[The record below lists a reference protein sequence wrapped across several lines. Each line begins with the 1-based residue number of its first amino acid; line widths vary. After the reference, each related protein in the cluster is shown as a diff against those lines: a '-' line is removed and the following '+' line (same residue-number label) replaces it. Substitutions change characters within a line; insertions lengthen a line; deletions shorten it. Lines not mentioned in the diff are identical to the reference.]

1 MKNKKIALLLFK
13 IKFLKYRIISSI
25 IKKKLKK
32 NSTFTEFKN
41 ITAKKDFSTYWFLN
55 NYKIFGNFL
64 PSDLEKKFKYLE
76 IGSFEGMSALFVI
89 NFWKNSN
96 VTCIDTW
103 EMSDDKS
110 QVLNYNFENV
120 ERKFDHNLKNYSHTK
135 IKNSSTTALKDL
147 KANNSFFDFVY
158 IDGSHNGIDVYNDA
172 KASFEILNNNGIIIF
187 DDIINIYDSIE
198 IQPHNAFE
206 KFYEIN
212 KKKIKILY
220 LKNIAVVQKI
230 NSEL

>member
-32 NSTFTEFKN
+32 NSTFSEFKN

-135 IKNSSTTALKDL
+135 IKNSSATALKDL

>member
-1 MKNKKIALLLFK
+1 MKNKKIALNLFK

-32 NSTFTEFKN
+32 NFTFDEFKSV
-41 ITAKKDFSTYWFLN
+41 IEKKDFSASWFLN

-64 PSDLEKKFKYLE
+64 PNDLEKKFKYLE
-76 IGSFEGMSALFVI
+76 IGSFEGMSALFVL

-96 VTCIDTW
+96 VTCVDTW
-103 EMSDDKS
+103 ETSDDES
-110 QVLNYNFENV
+110 QVLNYNFENI
-120 ERKFDHNLKNYSHTK
+120 EAKFDRNLKNYSHIK
-135 IKNSSTTALKDL
+135 IKSSSVDALKGL

-172 KASFEILNNNGIIIF
+172 KASFEILNNNGVIFF

-198 IQPHNAFE
+198 MQPYNAFE

>member
-32 NSTFTEFKN
+32 NFTFDEFKSV
-41 ITAKKDFSTYWFLN
+41 IEKKDFSTYWFLN

-135 IKNSSTTALKDL
+135 IKNSSATALKDL

-172 KASFEILNNNGIIIF
+172 KASFEILSSF
-187 DDIINIYDSIE
+187 FSS
-198 IQPHNAFE
+198 
-206 KFYEIN
+206 
-212 KKKIKILY
+212 
-220 LKNIAVVQKI
+220 KN
-230 NSEL
+230 